1 MFGRRQPPKFEGSS
15 YGPVRGFD
23 IPKIALRQRSHDHPM
38 AMFAVAA
45 AVAFAAMA
53 LVPTS
58 GPAFAAIDGAPR
70 KLVDTVRTTDK
81 SGRLPLTETERTC
94 QGQAWGSETLDC
106 LLVIAKEAGRQ
117 KARTIRMIAS
127 AEPNRQA
134 PNVF

>member
-1 MFGRRQPPKFEGSS
+1 MFGRRQPPKFDGSS

-23 IPKIALRQRSHDHPM
+23 IPKIGLRQRSHDHPM
-38 AMFAVAA
+38 VMFALAA
-45 AVAFAAMA
+45 AAAFACMA
-53 LVPTS
+53 FLPTS
-58 GPAFAAIDGAPR
+58 GPAFAAIDGAPH
-70 KLVDTVRTTDK
+70 KLVEVVRTTEK
-81 SGRLPLTETERTC
+81 SALLPLSETERTC

-106 LLVIAKEAGRQ
+106 LLVIAKEAGRK